1 MKNILFNDIS
11 LAALCKAHLDE
22 LAPRL
27 RAADRAE
34 MWAAYRLQAR
44 EGLEL
49 CLGRSV
55 LAVAFVYRGKAAAA
69 AGVEAQSLLGRRG
82 CVWSWTGESVD
93 GCAKSFFRASRAALD
108 YFLTLYPLLYAACD
122 VRYTAAR
129 RYLRRL
135 GAREA
140 GPAFYLAGKETRF
153 VPYVFSRPDGA

>member
-11 LAALCKAHLDE
+11 LAPLCKAHLAE

-34 MWAAYRLQAR
+34 MWAAYRLQVR

-82 CVWSWTGESVD
+82 CVWSWTGDSVD
-93 GCAKSFFRASRAALD
+93 GCAKSFFRASCAALAARTSSA
-108 YFLTLYPLLYAACD
+108 TLCTMSAPCSTAYRYPKS
-122 VRYTAAR
+122 TAA
-129 RYLRRL
+129 
-135 GAREA
+135 
-140 GPAFYLAGKETRF
+140 PC
-153 VPYVFSRPDGA
+153 PPFSL

>member
-1 MKNILFNDIS
+1 MILVWHRFVKRIWTNWPRVCVRRTARKCGRLIVCRRGRGWS
-11 LAALCKAHLDE
+11 CAGSAAL
-22 LAPRL
+22 
-27 RAADRAE
+27 
-34 MWAAYRLQAR
+34 
-44 EGLEL
+44 
-49 CLGRSV
+49 

-93 GCAKSFFRASRAALD
+93 GCAKSFFRASCAALD

-122 VRYTAAR
+122 VRYATAR

-140 GPAFYLAGKETRF
+140 GAGVLFGGEGNPLCTVCFFTSGRG
-153 VPYVFSRPDGA
+153 VILV